1 MATVIQHPETSQYSL
16 NEHVERCLI
25 AGGGIA
31 KGSQGPSLLIVPP
44 LFEEANKLRRLLVQ
58 FMSAL
63 THKHDIASALPD
75 LPGTLESEQPLS
87 DISLSDWHAA
97 LEQVTK
103 QHGPFT
109 HVMSLRS
116 GCDIACQ
123 INDLPQW
130 HLAPLNAWRHLRTLA
145 RTQLASER
153 EAGGSSRSLDDML
166 NDIVQN
172 GGDLAG
178 YTISAP
184 LAAELKDL
192 PETSA
197 QNIYQVRLSGD
208 DRAADH
214 YITGTPLW
222 LRTEP
227 SEDHDMALAMAT
239 DVAQW
244 MTA

>member
-1 MATVIQHPETSQYSL
+1 MAIVIQHPETSQYSL

-25 AGGGIA
+25 AGDETA
-31 KGSQGPSLLIVPP
+31 KGSQGPALLIVPP

-58 FMSAL
+58 FMSTLA
-63 THKHDIASALPD
+63 HKHGIASVLPD
-75 LPGTLESEQPLS
+75 LPGTLESERSLS
-87 DISLSDWHAA
+87 GISLLDWHAS
-97 LEQVTK
+97 LVQVTE
-103 QHGPFT
+103 QHGHFT
-109 HVMSLRS
+109 HIMSLRS

-123 INDLPQW
+123 INGLPQW

-172 GGDLAG
+172 GGKLAG
-178 YTISAP
+178 YTISA
-184 LAAELKDL
+184 LFAKELKDL
-192 PETSA
+192 PESSA

-208 DRAADH
+208 EKAADN

-222 LRTEP
+222 LRSEP